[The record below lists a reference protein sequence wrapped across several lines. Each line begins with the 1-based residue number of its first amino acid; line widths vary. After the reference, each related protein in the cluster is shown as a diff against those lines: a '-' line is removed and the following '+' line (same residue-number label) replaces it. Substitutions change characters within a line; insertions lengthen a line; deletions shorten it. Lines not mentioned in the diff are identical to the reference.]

1 MTATTDRST
10 SDAAIFP
17 TERRAHVGLAV
28 RDLDASVAF
37 YRALLDAPP
46 TKRRPG
52 YAKFEPQDPSLN
64 LTLNA
69 EPDRPSAQ
77 PRSQHYGLQVKSTAA
92 VAEATR
98 RLDAHG
104 IPTTT
109 EESASCCYAVQDKV
123 WAVDPDGH
131 RWEVFVVLDPDVDDH
146 APRSAQS
153 DCCPTESAGCSDEGE
168 ACCG

>member
-1 MTATTDRST
+1 MTATDRSNP
-10 SDAAIFP
+10 DEALFP

-37 YRALLDAPP
+37 YRALLDVAPS
-46 TKRRPG
+46 KRRAG
-52 YAKFEPQDPSLN
+52 YAKFEPADPSLN

-69 EPDRPSAQ
+69 EPDRPLAQ

-92 VAEATR
+92 VVEATR

-104 IPTTT
+104 IPVAT
-109 EESASCCYAVQDKV
+109 EEAVSCCYAVQDKV

-146 APRSAQS
+146 DRRTVTS
-153 DCCPTESAGCSDEGE
+153 DCCPAEGA
-168 ACCG
+168 ACCDDDNACRP